1 MPAEML
7 GADPEQL
14 RAFAKDLQGSATALR
29 RVAMT
34 LSALSSSVRWHGP
47 DADHFRRTWGGHRQA
62 LGLVSVG
69 LEEASSE
76 LNRNA
81 VEQEKASA
89 ASSLTASGSAHG
101 PASNAGDTA
110 AAQTL
115 TDKLNAMTP
124 GERTAYL
131 GSDEFKQWVAQNLG
145 GAKLAMDA
153 AADSGLIVKNSEEY
167 ANFLSDYWNNRAME
181 RMGIDPAVWDTSKG
195 TTANWETIKKV
206 YDFYGQQ
213 FLANPDLQWAG
224 MANMIG
230 PSFAGGFKDMA
241 MMRDIAQ
248 RVVSGPVS
256 NIPLKELQML
266 RVVAA
271 MSDSEIKFYE
281 TSMLD
286 MNKEIFLDQA
296 RQHMAYEQGG
306 MEEINRLRD
315 SRAIPPETARAWQ
328 EISTGDPQQVKKGNT
343 VLLEREQNHIINDD
357 YNIMRSHPVTGE
369 AVTYVVTLAGEPSI
383 PGAKSYPEVFPYKFS
398 VESPGTRDIPFTH
411 VDNPLQFRTE
421 VTTGLPDGNIA
432 DQNQR
437 WQLISRDT
445 LPAYQELLAHNPDL
459 AHDIIASDFNDRVEQ
474 YRPSNN
480 VVPIVSRIVGGF
492 HAEVHQR

>member
-1 MPAEML
+1 MPAGML

-14 RAFAKDLQGSATALR
+14 RAFAKDLQTSAATLR
-29 RVAMT
+29 HMAMT
-34 LSALSSSVRWHGP
+34 LTSLSGRVRWHGP
-47 DADHFRRTWGGHRQA
+47 DAEEFRRSWSVHRQTMGKVSS
-62 LGLVSVG
+62 GLDA
-69 LEEASSE
+69 ASSE

-81 VEQEKASA
+81 AEQEKASA
-89 ASSLTASGSAHG
+89 ADSVAGPGGTGASGS
-101 PASNAGDTA
+101 PADKA

-124 GERTAYL
+124 DERAAYL
-131 GSDEFKQWVAQNLG
+131 GSDEFNRWAAQNPG

-153 AADSGLIVKNSEEY
+153 AADSGLIPKDSKQY
-167 ANFLSDYWNNRAME
+167 ANFLSDFWNNLAMQ

-248 RVVSGPVS
+248 KIASGPVS
-256 NIPLKELQML
+256 DIPLKELQML
-266 RVVAA
+266 RTVAA

-306 MEEINRLRD
+306 TAEIDRLRD
-315 SRAIPPETARAWQ
+315 SGAISPETANAWHQ
-328 EISTGDPQQVKKGNT
+328 ISTGDPEQVRLGNT
-343 VLLEREQNHIINDD
+343 LLLNREQNQIINDD
-357 YNIMRSHPVTGE
+357 YNTMRSHPVTGE
-369 AVTYVVTLAGEPSI
+369 AMTYVVTLAGEPSI
-383 PGAKSYPEVFPYKFS
+383 PGAKSYPEVFPYT
-398 VESPGTRDIPFTH
+398 VNLESPGPKDIPFTH
-411 VDNPLQFRTE
+411 ADNPLQFRTE
-421 VTTGLPDGNIA
+421 VTTGLPNGNIA
-432 DQNQR
+432 DQKQR
-437 WQLISRDT
+437 WQLISQDT
-445 LPAYQELLAHNPDL
+445 LPAYQNLLASDPER
-459 AHDIIASDFNDRVEQ
+459 AREIIASNFNDRVEQ
-474 YRPSNN
+474 YRPTNN
-480 VVPIVSRIVGGF
+480 VVPIVTRILGGF

>member
-1 MPAEML
+1 MPAGML

-14 RAFAKDLQGSATALR
+14 RAFAKDLQTSAATLDHM
-29 RVAMT
+29 AMT
-34 LSALSSSVRWHGP
+34 LTSLSGRMRWHGP
-47 DADHFRRTWGGHRQA
+47 DAEEFRRSWSVHRQTIGKVSS
-62 LGLVSVG
+62 GLD
-69 LEEASSE
+69 AACAE

-81 VEQEKASA
+81 AEQEKAS
-89 ASSLTASGSAHG
+89 SVDSGHL
-101 PASNAGDTA
+101 PAGTGIAGSPEDKA
-110 AAQTL
+110 AAQDL

-124 GERTAYL
+124 DERAAYL
-131 GSDEFKQWVAQNLG
+131 GSEEFKQWAALHPG

-153 AADSGLIVKNSEEY
+153 AADSGLIPKNSEEY
-167 ANFLSDYWNNRAME
+167 AAFLSDYWNNLAMQ

-248 RVVSGPVS
+248 KIVSGPVS
-256 NIPLKELQML
+256 DIPLKELQML
-266 RVVAA
+266 RTVAA
-271 MSDSEIKFYE
+271 MGDSEIKFYE

-306 MEEINRLRD
+306 MAEIERLRD
-315 SRAIPPETARAWQ
+315 SGAITPATANAWR
-328 EISTGDPQQVKKGNT
+328 EINTGDPKQVKHGNT
-343 VLLEREQNHIINDD
+343 VLLDREQNEIINDD
-357 YNIMRSHPVTGE
+357 YNTMRGHPVTGE
-369 AVTYVVTLAGEPSI
+369 AMTYVVTLAGEPSI
-383 PGAKSYPEVFPYKFS
+383 PGAKSYPEVFPYKFNI
-398 VESPGTRDIPFTH
+398 ESPGPKDIPFTNT
-411 VDNPLQFRTE
+411 DNPLQFRTE
-421 VTTGLPDGNIA
+421 VTTGFPNGNIT

-437 WQLISRDT
+437 WQLISKDT
-445 LPAYQELLAHNPDL
+445 LPAYQNLLANNPEH
-459 AHDIIASDFNDRVEQ
+459 AREIIGSDFNDRVEQ
-474 YRPSNN
+474 YRPTNN
-480 VVPIVSRIVGGF
+480 VVPIVARILGGF